1 MFSFNR
7 KVAMKSNRKNN
18 EITEGKEEKKFR
30 KGAACIVLILL
41 PTLLL
46 AACGQKNNAVSETE
60 TAKAQQAVEESTPQ
74 AVEESTLQSEET
86 EASTG
91 EDLIIP
97 LSDITEEASF
107 YPVTVDGI
115 DMEVIA
121 VKASDGS
128 IRTAFNTC
136 QICYNSGRGYYKQ
149 DGDRLVCQN
158 CGNQFPMD
166 QVEVEAGGC
175 NPWPI
180 FDENKTVTDDSITI
194 SYSFLQ
200 ESEQIFA
207 NWK

>member
-18 EITEGKEEKKFR
+18 EITEEKKEKKFR

-60 TAKAQQAVEESTPQ
+60 TAKAQQSVEESTPQ
-74 AVEESTLQSEET
+74 AVEESTSQSEET

-97 LSDITEEASF
+97 VSDITEEASF

-115 DMEVIA
+115 DMEIIA

-149 DGDRLVCQN
+149 DGDKLVCQN
-158 CGNQFPMD
+158 CGNQFPME

>member
-1 MFSFNR
+1 MFSLN
-7 KVAMKSNRKNN
+7 KKIVMKSNRKSN
-18 EITEGKEEKKFR
+18 EISRGKKEKKFR
-30 KGAACIVLILL
+30 RGAACIVLILL

-46 AACGQKNNAVSETE
+46 AACGQKDNAVSGSE
-60 TAKAQQAVEESTPQ
+60 TAKVQQPIEESTSN
-74 AVEESTLQSEET
+74 AVKT

-91 EDLIIP
+91 EDLVIP
-97 LSDITEEASF
+97 VSDITEEASF

-136 QICYNSGRGYYKQ
+136 QVCYDSGRGYYKQ
-149 DGDRLVCQN
+149 EGDKLVCQN

-166 QVEVEAGGC
+166 RVEVEAGGC

-180 FDENKTVTDDSITI
+180 FDESKTVTDDAITI

-200 ESEQIFA
+200 ESEQIFS

>member
-1 MFSFNR
+1 MFSLN
-7 KVAMKSNRKNN
+7 KKIAMKSNRKSN
-18 EITEGKEEKKFR
+18 EIGGGKKEKKFR
-30 KGAACIVLILL
+30 RGAACIVLILL

-46 AACGQKNNAVSETE
+46 AACGQKDNAVSETE
-60 TAKAQQAVEESTPQ
+60 TAKVQQPIEESTSN
-74 AVEESTLQSEET
+74 AVKT

-91 EDLIIP
+91 EDLVIP
-97 LSDITEEASF
+97 VSDITEEASF

-136 QICYNSGRGYYKQ
+136 QVCYDSGRGYYKQ
-149 DGDRLVCQN
+149 DGDKLVCQN
-158 CGNQFPMD
+158 CGNQFPMER
-166 QVEVEAGGC
+166 VEVEAGGC

-180 FDENKTVTDDSITI
+180 FDENKTVTDDAITI
-194 SYSFLQ
+194 PYSFLQ
-200 ESEQIFA
+200 ESEQIFS

>member
-7 KVAMKSNRKNN
+7 KVAMKSNTKNN
-18 EITEGKEEKKFR
+18 EITEERKEKKFR
-30 KGAACIVLILL
+30 KGAACIILILL

-46 AACGQKNNAVSETE
+46 AACGQKNNAVSET
-60 TAKAQQAVEESTPQ
+60 V
-74 AVEESTLQSEET
+74 T

-97 LSDITEEASF
+97 VSDITEKASF
-107 YPVTVDGI
+107 YPVTVDGV

-128 IRTAFNTC
+128 VRTAFNTC
-136 QICYNSGRGYYKQ
+136 QVCYDSGRGYYQ
-149 DGDRLVCQN
+149 QNGDKLVCQN
-158 CGNQFPMD
+158 CGNQFPME

-180 FDENKTVTDDSITI
+180 FEENKMVTDDSITI

-200 ESEQIFA
+200 ESEKIFA